1 MRSPFRSGLIAL
13 IAGICVTSTANGQ
26 DYPARQVTIIAPIGA
41 GGPLDL
47 TARLLAAKLADALG
61 KPFIVENRPGGGTIV
76 GAMAVVK
83 ADADGHTLLIAPNST
98 VTTNVTVF
106 KKLPYDPEKDLIP
119 IALLARVPFV
129 LVAGTSA
136 NVKTIPELIA
146 AAKKDPGK
154 MSFGSTGLGTTPHLA
169 GEIMKS
175 MAAIQITHVAYRS
188 AAAAVSDVV
197 AGHLQMTF
205 ADPANAKPMI
215 EANKVNAL
223 GVSSSQRVSL
233 LPNVAT
239 LAEAGLP
246 GFEATAW
253 NMLLAPANTPKDVV
267 EKLHN
272 AVKAAM
278 AQPDLQGR
286 MVAMGLIAPP
296 SPSTGELKKFL
307 SAEIVRWGNAV
318 KQAGI
323 AGSE

>member
-13 IAGICVTSTANGQ
+13 IAGICVASTANAQ

-47 TARLLAAKLADALG
+47 TARLLASKLADALG

-129 LVAGTSA
+129 LVAGPSA
-136 NVKTIPELIA
+136 NVKTVPELIA

-215 EANKVNAL
+215 EATKVTAL
-223 GVSSSQRVSL
+223 GVSSSQRVSM

-239 LAEAGLP
+239 LAESGLP

-278 AQPDLQGR
+278 AQPDVQGR

-296 SPSTGELKKFL
+296 SPSTDELKKFL
-307 SAEIVRWGNAV
+307 ATEIVRWGNAV